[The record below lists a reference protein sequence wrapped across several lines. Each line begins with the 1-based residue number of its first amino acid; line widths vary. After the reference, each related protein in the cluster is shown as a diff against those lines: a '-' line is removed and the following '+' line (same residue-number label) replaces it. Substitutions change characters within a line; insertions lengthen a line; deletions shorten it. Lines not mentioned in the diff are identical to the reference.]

1 MLFYSMWLFF
11 GCFSLEETE
20 IMGLYHKIVTLDYSF
35 KFKLH
40 ENKHNSCFCG
50 TFQNYLF
57 PGGYLH
63 DEARQD
69 VRSIRHS
76 ALNRETDISES
87 LNIPSTPHPTPSF
100 EYYFFNSPPTALF
113 TYRNSIK
120 WCQKVVIY
128 FLRYF
133 IWVRSYQKFL
143 FL

>member
-1 MLFYSMWLFF
+1 MWLFF

-20 IMGLYHKIVTLDYSF
+20 IMGLYHKIITLDYSF

-40 ENKHNSCFCG
+40 ENKHNSCFRG

-57 PGGYLH
+57 PGGYLR